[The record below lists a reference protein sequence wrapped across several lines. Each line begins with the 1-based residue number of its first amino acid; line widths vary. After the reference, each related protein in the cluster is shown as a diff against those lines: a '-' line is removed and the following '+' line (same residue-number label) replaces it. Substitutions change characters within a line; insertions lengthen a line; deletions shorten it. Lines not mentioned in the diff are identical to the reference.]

1 MRPAIAL
8 LCLAL
13 ASPAVSAQS
22 VAPVPVA
29 ADATVIH
36 VQASGTA
43 SAVPD
48 LALIIAGVVTQHSDS
63 AQALSD
69 NAARMQQ
76 VMAALRA
83 AGVASRDIQ
92 TGHLGLAPQYRYA
105 DNQPPVLTGY
115 QASNSVRIT
124 LRDLAA
130 MGKVIDAL
138 ARQGA
143 NQIDGPHFSLQDTAA
158 LLRQAR
164 LAALDDARAQ
174 ADLYARSLGLKVRRV
189 LLISDNGYSAPA
201 PMVKMAR
208 MASMEMADTPV
219 AAGQSEIQV
228 QLSVSYELGH

>member
-1 MRPAIAL
+1 MRLQTAL

-13 ASPAVSAQS
+13 ASPAVLAQS
-22 VAPVPVA
+22 VAPVPVS

-36 VQASGTA
+36 LQASGTA
-43 SAVPD
+43 TATPD
-48 LALIIAGVVTQHSDS
+48 LALINAGVVTQHSDS

-83 AGVASRDIQ
+83 AGVAARDIQ
-92 TGHLGLAPQYRYA
+92 TGNIGLAPQYRYA
-105 DNQPPVLTGY
+105 DNQPPVLAGY
-115 QASNSVRIT
+115 QASNSVRIR
-124 LRDLAA
+124 LRDLGS

-143 NQIDGPHFSLQDTAA
+143 NQIDGPHFSIEDSAGLQ
-158 LLRQAR
+158 RQAR
-164 LAALDDARAQ
+164 LAALADARAQ

-189 LLISDNGYSAPA
+189 LQVSDNGHSAPA
-201 PMVKMAR
+201 PMMKMAR

-219 AAGQSEIQV
+219 AAGESEIQV
-228 QLSVSYELGH
+228 QLSVSYGLGP